1 MNLQNIYI
9 KLLESIKANS
19 VKDAWDK
26 VENKKNFAAAYFLMK
41 VHRAFSEIYAE
52 ISDTNPRILSDDAM
66 IVPIDED
73 LKIFVFN
80 KSEEEMVI
88 YVALRKE
95 YEENSSCYSYCTIK
109 KSWLTN
115 TYDEL
120 CNYAYE
126 EIKKCVE
133 HDKKIVKEKTEE
145 LKVILE
151 DIDFFNKRIYKNDA
165 LYESLKTQ
173 NEICEGDIMLRNRY
187 SIDIRL
193 RPQGSKTKWKFIVP
207 EKDAG
212 YIQLSYEGTKDDP
225 TYVSIDPP
233 GGPMLTLGENEFYP
247 YACKE
252 PIVINI
258 KRIYEENGGWFL
270 ETDEV
275 K

>member
-9 KLLESIKANS
+9 KLLESSLTNS
-19 VKDAWDK
+19 IEKKWNEIEDK
-26 VENKKNFAAAYFLMK
+26 KTFASAYFLMK
-41 VHRAFSEIYAE
+41 VCRAFSEIYSE
-52 ISDTNPRILSDDAM
+52 ISDTKPIILAEDAT
-66 IVPIDED
+66 IVPVDED
-73 LKIFVFN
+73 LKIFVFD
-80 KSEEEMVI
+80 KSDELLI
-88 YVALRKE
+88 NVAIQQEYKE
-95 YEENSSCYSYCTIK
+95 DSSNYSTYAVK
-109 KSWLTN
+109 KKWLTN
-115 TYDEL
+115 TYDEM

-133 HDKKIVKEKTEE
+133 HDKKMVKEKTDE
-145 LKVILE
+145 LKVIQE

-258 KRIYEENGGWFL
+258 KKIYEENGGWFL